1 MNESAFIREME
12 IVYEDKVILVVNKPA
27 GLAVETKRVAE
38 EDLESI
44 LRKRYPQDKSL
55 FVITR
60 LDQPVSGLVL
70 FARTKEAAADLSK
83 QLLEHRIKKKYRAFI
98 SGSFK
103 ENGQATEGILKD
115 RLIKDARTNTSK
127 VVHLNEK
134 DYKIA
139 KEAILFYREVSPGEA
154 EIDLQTGRHHQI
166 RVQLSNAG
174 HPILGDYKYG
184 NAASIEE
191 TKAKGISKLML
202 LAEELT
208 FVHPLT
214 GETVCVKAYK

>member
-1 MNESAFIREME
+1 MNESAFISEME

-83 QLLEHRIKKKYRAFI
+83 QLQEHRIKKKYRAFI
-98 SGSFK
+98 SGSFEK
-103 ENGQATEGILKD
+103 DGQDTEGILKD
-115 RLIKDARTNTSK
+115 RLIKDARTNISK

-191 TKAKGISKLML
+191 TKAKGIAKLML

-208 FVHPLT
+208 FVHSLT